1 MLLFINDCR
10 LEIHCRTSNQDYPL
24 MRNIVQINITGENSP
39 DHIDRVLQ
47 TLSGY
52 NITILDINQAVVYE
66 SLSLSLL
73 VEMPGSDE
81 ERETVLKDVLYQS
94 HNLGLH
100 MEFRSVSSEEY
111 EGWLRHR
118 RQKRYTLTILGPTLM
133 ARHIAGIT
141 ELIRYV
147 GLEISYTHRLS
158 ARRPLSDS
166 GSGPTCIELDLHGPS
181 VDITWLRKK
190 FQALSQ
196 NYGIDIGIQEDT
208 PYRRHRRLIAFDM
221 DSTLIKTEVIDE
233 LARRAGVDNEVSR
246 ITVRAMNGELDFKE
260 SLVDRVAQLEGLHRS
275 ELEQVASKMPLTEGA
290 QRLIRNLKILG
301 YKVAIISGG
310 FTYFGRHLQDRLGID
325 YVFANELEIEEDR
338 LTGRVCGEIVDG
350 EKKAEFLQHL
360 ADRENI
366 SLEQVIAVGDGA
378 NDLPML
384 NLAGLGI
391 AFRAKPRVKEG
402 AKQALSN
409 VSLDCVLYFLGL
421 RDREAMA

>member
-1 MLLFINDCR
+1 MNK
-10 LEIHCRTSNQDYPL
+10 
-24 MRNIVQINITGENSP
+24 IVQINITGENNP
-39 DHIDRVLQ
+39 KHIDSILQ
-47 TLSGY
+47 TLSIY
-52 NITILDINQAVVYE
+52 DITILDINQAVVYE
-66 SLSLSLL
+66 SLSFFLL
-73 VEMPGSDE
+73 VELPRRE
-81 ERETVLKDVLYQS
+81 EDYETVLKDVLYQS

-100 MEFRSVSSEEY
+100 MEFRTVSSEEY
-111 EGWLRHR
+111 EGWLRSR
-118 RQKRYTLTILGPTLM
+118 RQKRYTLTVLGPTLT
-133 ARHIAGIT
+133 ARHISGIT
-141 ELIRYV
+141 EIIREV
-147 GLEISYTHRLS
+147 NLEISYTHRLS

-166 GSGPTCIELDLHGPS
+166 GSAPTCIELDLHGPAVNIS
-181 VDITWLRKK
+181 WLRKK

-196 NYGIDIGIQEDT
+196 DAGIDIGIQEDT

-233 LARRAGVDNEVSR
+233 LARRAGVSQEVCQ
-246 ITVRAMNGELDFKE
+246 ITEKAMNGELDFKQ
-260 SLVDRVAQLEGLHRS
+260 SLINRVAQLKGLPRS
-275 ELEQVASKMPLTEGA
+275 ELEQVAREMPLTEGA

-310 FTYFGRHLQDRLGID
+310 FNYFGRHLQNRLGID
-325 YVFANELEIEEDR
+325 YVFANELEIEDDR

-350 EKKAEFLQHL
+350 EKKAELLQHL
-360 ADRENI
+360 ADQENI

-391 AFRAKPRVKEG
+391 AFRAKPLVREG

-421 RDREAMA
+421 RDREAIA

>member
-1 MLLFINDCR
+1 
-10 LEIHCRTSNQDYPL
+10 
-24 MRNIVQINITGENSP
+24 
-39 DHIDRVLQ
+39 
-47 TLSGY
+47 
-52 NITILDINQAVVYE
+52 VVYE
-66 SLSLSLL
+66 SLSLSFLAEL
-73 VEMPGSDE
+73 PSNE
-81 ERETVLKDVLYQS
+81 EEHETVLKDVLYQS

-111 EGWLRHR
+111 EGWLRFR
-118 RQKRYTLTILGPTLM
+118 RQKRYTLTVLGPSLT
-133 ARHIAGIT
+133 ARHISGIT

-147 GLEISYTHRLS
+147 GLEISYMHRLS
-158 ARRPLSDS
+158 ARRPLS

-190 FQALSQ
+190 FQVLSQ
-196 NYGIDIGIQEDT
+196 NYGVDIGIQEDT

-233 LARRAGVDNEVSR
+233 LARRAGVSGEVCR
-246 ITVRAMNGELDFKE
+246 ITEKAMNGELDFKE
-260 SLVDRVAQLEGLHRS
+260 SLINRVAQLKGLHRS
-275 ELEQVASKMPLTEGA
+275 ELEQVAREMPLTEGA

-325 YVFANELEIEEDR
+325 YVFANELEIEDDR

-350 EKKAEFLQHL
+350 EKKAELLQHL
-360 ADRENI
+360 ADQENI

-391 AFRAKPRVKEG
+391 AFRAKPLVREG

-421 RDREAMA
+421 RDREAIA

>member
-1 MLLFINDCR
+1 M
-10 LEIHCRTSNQDYPL
+10 S
-24 MRNIVQINITGENSP
+24 NIVQLNITGPESP
-39 DHIDRVLQ
+39 DHINNVLQ
-47 TLSGY
+47 TLSMY
-52 NITILDINQAVVYE
+52 NVTILDINQAVVYE
-66 SLSLSLL
+66 SLSFSLL
-73 VEMPGSDE
+73 VELPHQE
-81 ERETVLKDVLYQS
+81 ENEESVLKDVLYQS

-100 MEFRSVSSEEY
+100 MEFRAISSEEY
-111 EGWLRHR
+111 EGWLRSGR
-118 RQKRYTLTILGPTLM
+118 RKRYTLTILGPTLT

-141 ELIRYV
+141 ELLRHV

-166 GSGPTCIELDLHGPS
+166 GTGPTCIELDLHGPA
-181 VDITWLRKK
+181 VDISWLRQK
-190 FQALSQ
+190 FLALSQ
-196 NYGIDIGIQEDT
+196 DFGIDIGIQEDT

-221 DSTLIKTEVIDE
+221 DSTLIRTEVIDE
-233 LARRAGVDNEVSR
+233 LARRAGVSQEVCR
-246 ITVRAMNGELDFKE
+246 ITERAMNGELDFKQ
-260 SLVDRVAQLEGLHRS
+260 SLISRVAQLEGLPRA
-275 ELEQVASKMPLTEGA
+275 ELERVAREMPLTDGA

-310 FTYFGRHLQDRLGID
+310 FSFFGRHLQNRLGID
-325 YVFANELEIEEDR
+325 YVFANELEIENDQ

-350 EKKAEFLQHL
+350 EKKAKLLQHL
-360 ADRENI
+360 ADKENI

-384 NLAGLGI
+384 DLAGLGI
-391 AFRAKPRVKEG
+391 AFRAKPMVREG